1 MTNFKALYV
10 CYKTGFTGSSFIDVN
25 PFDRVR
31 MAHLIPQMF
40 KFHNTFDF
48 IRPGGAPKITGV

>member
-1 MTNFKALYV
+1 MFVTKLV
-10 CYKTGFTGSSFIDVN
+10 FTGSSFIDIN

-31 MAHLIPQMF
+31 MAHLIPQML